1 VVQKCKGI
9 RRQPCSFYNNLFF
22 KELTLILQKLYDLFD
37 DGDLNI
43 SLTSYVAVPLD
54 ATIPTTTVRTT
65 ISAKEPLGATFN
77 L

>member
-1 VVQKCKGI
+1 MVQKCKGI

-54 ATIPTTTVRTT
+54 ATIHTARTT